1 MKKTLLFVLL
11 AIGFSLNGNGQT
23 KADIFGDA
31 PITWLGL
38 DFTHL
43 KFIGN
48 AAQFK
53 DAGTITNGDMR
64 SKYFPAWNNLF
75 IAEQK
80 KYDVAGAV
88 HRDKV
93 SYASDITQNAND
105 KSTAEYFTEKADDYQ
120 LLNADMI
127 STLVAGYD
135 FKGKTGIG
143 LLFFVEGMS
152 KDKVEAS
159 MWVTFVDMGSKKV
172 LLTNQMT
179 GGSGGFGF
187 RNYWAKSF
195 YNVLGDMEHDFKKWS
210 K

>member
-1 MKKTLLFVLL
+1 MKKTIIILL
-11 AIGFSLNGNGQT
+11 AVFITTCSNAQT
-23 KADIFGDA
+23 KADIFGSA

-43 KFIGN
+43 KFIGG

-53 DAGTITNGDMR
+53 DAGTITNSDMR
-64 SKYFPAWNNLF
+64 TKYFPAWNNLF
-75 IAEQK
+75 VAEQK

-88 HRDKV
+88 HRDNV
-93 SYASDITQNAND
+93 SYATEITQNAND
-105 KSTAEYFTEKADDYQ
+105 KSTADYFTEKSEDYQ
-120 LLNADMI
+120 LLTSDMI
-127 STLVAGYD
+127 STLVANYD

-143 LLFFVEGMS
+143 LLFFVEGLS

-195 YNVLGDMEHDFKKWS
+195 YSVLQDMEHDFKKWS